1 MLLTSYG
8 EKLLSLVAWVRESW
22 TGICSSGGG
31 ADRIY
36 TDGFHSFRGLQHRD
50 DTFPPSMVSYLTF
63 ETIKRS
69 IFKGLTPRIFI
80 CQRFQQPFPFTQI
93 HVCLQAT
100 GKENREVVSYNTE
113 GFLPQILLKQGR
125 QEPPGFHVIPD
136 VVPLIIVHL
145 QTRQRLGG
153 QLNVTLTS
161 VC

>member
-1 MLLTSYG
+1 M
-8 EKLLSLVAWVRESW
+8 
-22 TGICSSGGG
+22 
-31 ADRIY
+31 Y

-80 CQRFQQPFPFTQI
+80 CQRFQQPFSFAQI

-125 QEPPGFHVIPD
+125 QEPPGFRVIPD
-136 VVPLIIVHL
+136 VVPLSASPNKTEAGRAAQRHAHL
-145 QTRQRLGG
+145 CL
-153 QLNVTLTS
+153 LDVAIPSFCFTL
-161 VC
+161 CMWLLQFKGHDAWKPMGFLEKC